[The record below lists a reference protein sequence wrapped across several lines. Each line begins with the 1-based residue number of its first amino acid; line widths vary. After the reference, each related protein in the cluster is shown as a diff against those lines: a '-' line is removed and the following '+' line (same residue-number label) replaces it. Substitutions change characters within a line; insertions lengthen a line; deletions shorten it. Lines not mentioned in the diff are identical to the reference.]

1 MFADHLCKPDMTLF
15 MLGSVEDD
23 GRFRYWREVI
33 FKLSKFSKT
42 YIKLSGCF
50 SEIPKE
56 YFKEDA
62 EEIFE
67 MLQPWLI
74 VVLTAFGP
82 SRIMFGSDWPVCTI
96 GVANDAWE
104 RWRWIVQR
112 MCQLANF
119 SMRDDIM
126 LWSGTAIKAY
136 GIKVKGSP

>member
-1 MFADHLCKPDMTLF
+1 MTLF
-15 MLGSVEDD
+15 IEGDVVDD
-23 GRFRYWREVI
+23 PRFIAWREAI
-33 FKLSKFSKT
+33 GRLSRFSKT

-56 YFKEDA
+56 LLNEDA

-67 MLQPWLI
+67 ALQPWLI

-96 GVANDAWE
+96 GVTNAWE
-104 RWRWIVQR
+104 KWRWVVQR
-112 MCQLANF
+112 MCQLGNLSKA
-119 SMRDDIM
+119 DEIM

-136 GIKVKGSP
+136 GIKELM